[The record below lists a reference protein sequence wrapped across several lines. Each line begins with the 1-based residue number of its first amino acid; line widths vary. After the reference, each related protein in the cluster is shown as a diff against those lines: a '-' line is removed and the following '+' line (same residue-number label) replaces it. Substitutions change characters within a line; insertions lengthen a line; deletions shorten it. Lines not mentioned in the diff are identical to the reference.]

1 MDTAAVDIALLIVR
15 LGLGLTL
22 AAHGLD
28 KFFGSMRI
36 PGVAGWFET
45 IGMKPGRLHAVL
57 AASMEIIAGLLFAAG
72 LVTTFAAAGFVGLM
86 VVAAL
91 LVHAKGGFFITSGG
105 WEYTFVLALV
115 PVTTAMIGPG
125 KWSVDELIEIS
136 NTESLEGL
144 RTTGVPEEPVSGAT
158 ATTEASLA
166 EYLDGWW
173 GLIIGAG
180 GGVVAGLL
188 LLAAFYRKPAAGSGG
203 PAEPSN
209 LGESAH

>member
-1 MDTAAVDIALLIVR
+1 MDTAAVDIALLVVR

-22 AAHGLD
+22 AAHGLN
-28 KFFGSMRI
+28 KFFGGGRI
-36 PGVAGWFET
+36 PGTAGWFES
-45 IGMKPGRLHAVL
+45 IGMKPGKLHAIL
-57 AASMEIIAGLLFAAG
+57 AASMETIAGLLFAAG

-91 LVHAKGGFFITSGG
+91 LVHTKGGFFITSGG

-136 NTESLEGL
+136 NTESIEGV
-144 RTTGVPEEPVSGAT
+144 RIPESGELVLGAT
-158 ATTEASLA
+158 DTTKATLA

-180 GGVVAGLL
+180 GGVVVALL
-188 LLAAFYRKPAAGSGG
+188 LLAAFYRKPA
-203 PAEPSN
+203 
-209 LGESAH
+209 ESAH